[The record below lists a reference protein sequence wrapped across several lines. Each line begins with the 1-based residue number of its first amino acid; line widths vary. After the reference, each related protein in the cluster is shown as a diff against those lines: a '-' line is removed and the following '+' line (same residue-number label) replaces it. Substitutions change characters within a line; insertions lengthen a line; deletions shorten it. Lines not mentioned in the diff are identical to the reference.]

1 MLAAL
6 LEKAETLVPRKA
18 DPAFEGEI
26 AALRPLVRA
35 VVASVLREPHDH
47 PDVEDVTQEAL
58 RRAMEGRSRPNGPAR
73 PWLLGVARHVALD
86 TIRARR
92 RARARFEDGVPD
104 APESGR
110 ASLIERIADPGSG
123 ACDSLLESERR
134 ARVLRVLASLPE
146 GPRRALEL
154 FHGEG
159 LAYAQIAARL
169 DVPLGTVAT
178 WVTRGRKAIAEALS
192 DEDAAP
198 SARAAAREPNDTTD
212 PQPRRTP

>member
-6 LEKAETLVPRKA
+6 LEKAETLVARPMA
-18 DPAFEGEI
+18 PDPAFEGEV

-58 RRAMEGRSRPNGPAR
+58 RRAVEGKTRPTGPAR

-92 RARARFEDGVPD
+92 RDRARFEDGVPD
-104 APESGR
+104 APES
-110 ASLIERIADPGSG
+110 ASTLLIERIADPSGG
-123 ACDSLLESERR
+123 ACESLLETERR
-134 ARVLRVLASLPE
+134 ARVMRALANLPE
-146 GPRRALEL
+146 GTRSALEL

-169 DVPLGTVAT
+169 EVPLGTVAT
-178 WVTRGRKAIAEALS
+178 WVTRGRKAIADALS
-192 DEDAAP
+192 EEDAA
-198 SARAAAREPNDTTD
+198 SSDQ
-212 PQPRRTP
+212 QPRRIP